1 MRKRY
6 LIAAGMIIY
15 LIINA
20 RVSVD
25 AAQFFTQLIGHSFMA
40 IVLVSVGAMV
50 YTTFREDFDALWET
64 FSAWFCGRRSDW
76 EELLAAANA
85 APMR

>member
-1 MRKRY
+1 MEKHHAKT
-6 LIAAGMIIY
+6 LFDCG
-15 LIINA
+15 
-20 RVSVD
+20 
-25 AAQFFTQLIGHSFMA
+25 
-40 IVLVSVGAMV
+40 LVSVGAMV